1 MHSWW
6 TRAGPSTNWFE
17 LEPQKTTDSCCK
29 QIPGKL
35 SFQRH
40 EGFGAKLAQGSRGQE
55 TVNHFT
61 ACLLKEMP
69 LEFPYRASQPKLRGA
84 RFDQNNTLPVK
95 SPRPKLTSDSEGSC
109 IFKVS
114 HNFPAR
120 SPAGRKNLKSLKRRG
135 GREPGNRPLC
145 RPPSL
150 ATFGPGFLCDF

>member
-40 EGFGAKLAQGSRGQE
+40 EGFVAKLAQGSRGQE
-55 TVNHFT
+55 TVNRFT

-114 HNFPAR
+114 QQFPGPFSGGPEKSEESEKEGRSRTWEPSALPAAVAR
-120 SPAGRKNLKSLKRRG
+120 NLR
-135 GREPGNRPLC
+135 
-145 RPPSL
+145 
-150 ATFGPGFLCDF
+150 AWFFM